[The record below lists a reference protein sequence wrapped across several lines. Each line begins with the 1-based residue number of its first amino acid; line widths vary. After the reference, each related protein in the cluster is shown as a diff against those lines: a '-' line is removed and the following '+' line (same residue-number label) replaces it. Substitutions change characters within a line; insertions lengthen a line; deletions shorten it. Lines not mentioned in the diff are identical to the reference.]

1 MDQRRG
7 ILRFFY
13 AADDVKSTDGASMK
27 MKMNRSG
34 DEISV
39 AMRSGKA
46 WPARVALVVALL
58 ACLGGVA
65 AAETPLTIV
74 DDSLPA
80 LHAGEQF
87 KVVLHAIGGS
97 PPYRWVVEGKAP
109 EGISLSIDGTLS
121 GRPAKS
127 GPFTIIITLA
137 DSGHHAIQ
145 KTFNTTVVGS
155 FTLEW
160 LDPPQVREDRI
171 DGSVQVS
178 NGSKDEY
185 DLTVVIVAVAENG
198 RATAIGYQHF
208 PLKPETTNFPI
219 TFGNTLPSGAYV
231 IHADAI
237 AEIPTRN
244 NILRQRLQTPQP
256 LRVTVGP

>member
-1 MDQRRG
+1 MR
-7 ILRFFY
+7 
-13 AADDVKSTDGASMK
+13 
-27 MKMNRSG
+27 MNRSG
-34 DEISV
+34 GDISV
-39 AMRSGKA
+39 AIKSRKTS
-46 WPARVALVVALL
+46 PSHFALVAALL
-58 ACLGGVA
+58 AFMSGFA
-65 AAETPLTIV
+65 AAETPLAIV

-87 KVVLHAIGGS
+87 KVVLHANGGA
-97 PPYRWVVEGKAP
+97 PPYHWAVDGKPP
-109 EGISLSIDGTLS
+109 EGITLSIDGVLS

-127 GPFTIIITLA
+127 GPFTIVITLA
-137 DSGHHAIQ
+137 DSSHPSHAVQ
-145 KTFNTTVVGS
+145 KTFNTAVAGS

-160 LDPPQVREDRI
+160 LDPPQVRDDRI

-208 PLKPETTNFPI
+208 PLKAETTNFPI

-237 AEIPTRN
+237 AEIPARN